1 MTATPIRKRSSAK
14 RRYDGP
20 TAEQKLCNELVEMIE
35 NGVNPWRKEWTAAAS
50 DCYQNLI
57 TGHHYRGANV
67 LVLSAY
73 MAARGYELPYFVGA
87 SQARPK
93 GWFPK
98 KGSKACYILRP
109 QPVSYIKEDQDG
121 NAVKDD
127 QGKPVEVSYIKY
139 KACAVFNVADLQAKD
154 DKAQAALDAKILE
167 LAGNSTAPKP
177 LADRNEAA
185 RTQLEKWVV
194 DVKHYGDRAFYSP
207 SADKI
212 TMPKETAFTSE
223 GAYLSTLSHEMIH
236 STGHGR
242 RLGRDLSGRFG
253 SKSYAREELV
263 AELGAFLVC
272 NRLEIDSNTN
282 NHAAYLKGW
291 AQILGDDD
299 GPRVLF
305 KVLSDA
311 TKAAELIAPQ
321 ATDEA

>member
-1 MTATPIRKRSSAK
+1 MTTTPTRKRSSVKA
-14 RRYDGP
+14 RYDGP

-35 NGVNPWRKEWTAAAS
+35 SGVNPWRKEWVSSAA
-50 DCYQNLI
+50 DYHQNLI
-57 TGHHYRGANV
+57 TGHQYRGANV
-67 LVLSAY
+67 LVLCAY

-109 QPVSYIKEDQDG
+109 QPVSYIKEDSDG
-121 NAVKDD
+121 NTVKDD
-127 QGKPVEVSYIKY
+127 NGKPVEVSYVKY
-139 KACAVFNVADLQAKD
+139 KACAVFNVGDLQAKD
-154 DKAQAALDAKILE
+154 DKAKAALDAKILE
-167 LAGNSTAPKP
+167 LAGNSTEPKP

-185 RTQLEKWVV
+185 RTQLDKWIV

-207 SADKI
+207 AADKI
-212 TMPKETAFTSE
+212 TMPKEAAFNNE

-242 RLGRDLSGRFG
+242 RLGRDMSGRFG
-253 SKSYAREELV
+253 SKAYAREELV

-299 GPRVLF
+299 GPKVLF

-321 ATDEA
+321 EID